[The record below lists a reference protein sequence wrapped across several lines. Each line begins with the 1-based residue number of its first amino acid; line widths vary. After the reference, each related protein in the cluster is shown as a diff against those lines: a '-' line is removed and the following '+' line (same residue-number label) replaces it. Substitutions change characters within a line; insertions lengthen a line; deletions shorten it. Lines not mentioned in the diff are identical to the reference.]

1 MEVLPT
7 FSKIIC
13 STELNLSE
21 KDFITI
27 EDYLWKLE
35 LFHTDEHV
43 AVATDDKFVLRHP
56 TLKFLHDRIMGE
68 FYRLNDEHLK
78 YENKFVMNTSW
89 YTHSKPGQSAPFHNH
104 SNCMFSGVFY
114 VKVPENSG
122 DIEFD
127 SHSGN
132 TFQPRSSE
140 PNIFNSR
147 SIKIKPSKGKLLF
160 FDSNIYHE
168 IKRNESDEIRVS
180 IAFNLLPVGDLGYF
194 DSHLKLNFDDSGFSI

>member
-21 KDFITI
+21 KEFTII

-68 FYRLNDEHLK
+68 FNRLNDEHLK
-78 YENKFVMNTSW
+78 YENKFVINTSW
-89 YTHSKPGQSAPFHNH
+89 YTHSKPGQYASFHNH

-114 VKVPENSG
+114 VKVPDNSG

-168 IKRNESDEIRVS
+168 IKRNESDQVRVS
-180 IAFNLLPVGDLGYF
+180 IAFNLLPIGDLGYF
-194 DSHLKLNFDDSGFSI
+194 DSHLKLNFDDSGFTI

>member
-13 STELNLSE
+13 NTELNLSE

>member
-114 VKVPENSG
+114 VEVPANAG

-147 SIKIKPSKGKLLF
+147 SIKIKPSNGKLLF

>member
-1 MEVLPT
+1 
-7 FSKIIC
+7 
-13 STELNLSE
+13 
-21 KDFITI
+21 
-27 EDYLWKLE
+27 
-35 LFHTDEHV
+35 
-43 AVATDDKFVLRHP
+43 
-56 TLKFLHDRIMGE
+56 MGE

>member
-21 KDFITI
+21 KEYTII
-27 EDYLWKLE
+27 EDYLSKLS
-35 LFHTDEHV
+35 LFESDDHY
-43 AVATDDKFVLRHP
+43 AVPTEDKFVLRHD
-56 TLKFLHDRIMGE
+56 TLSFLHDKIMSE
-68 FYRLNDEHLK
+68 FNRLNSEHLK
-78 YENKFVMNTSW
+78 YDNQFVMNTSW
-89 YTHSKPGQSAPFHNH
+89 YTYSKPGQYATFHNH

-127 SHSGN
+127 AHTGS

-140 PNIFNSR
+140 PTIRNSR
-147 SIKIKPSKGKLLF
+147 SIKIKTSRGKLLL

-168 IKRNESDEIRVS
+168 VKMNESDDVRVS
-180 IAFNLLPVGDLGYF
+180 IAFNLLPTGELGYF
-194 DSHLKLNFDDSGFSI
+194 DSHLKLNYGESGFSI

>member
-21 KDFITI
+21 KEFTII

-68 FYRLNDEHLK
+68 FNRLNDEHLK
-78 YENKFVMNTSW
+78 YENKFVINTSW
-89 YTHSKPGQSAPFHNH
+89 YTHSKPGQYASFHNH

-168 IKRNESDEIRVS
+168 IKRNESDQVRVS
-180 IAFNLLPVGDLGYF
+180 IAFNLLPTGDLGYF
-194 DSHLKLNFDDSGFSI
+194 DSHLKLNFDDSGFTI

>member
-21 KDFITI
+21 KEFTII

-89 YTHSKPGQSAPFHNH
+89 YTHSKPCQSAPFHNH

-168 IKRNESDEIRVS
+168 IKRNESDQVRVS

-194 DSHLKLNFDDSGFSI
+194 DSHLKLNFDDSGFTI